1 MLTFCPSMQS
11 VHQRKLKLL
20 TSVFVFYCRDY
31 WNIFDDVILITFF
44 CAILPLRIIV
54 WVFPREELESKV
66 LKVAGHLYGFNT
78 MLLALRAFGSL
89 LDAFGG
95 VGTIQIALFHAIRDA
110 AVIVVHLFVIA
121 FAFSTTLTKAFVTQ
135 KEDDDEETEFHT

>member
-1 MLTFCPSMQS
+1 MQS
-11 VHQRKLKLL
+11 VQQRKLKLL
-20 TSVFVFYCRDY
+20 TSVFVFYCRSY
-31 WNIFDDVILITFF
+31 WNIFDDVILIIFF

-54 WVFPREELESKV
+54 WVLPWEELESNNIF

-89 LDAFGG
+89 LEAFGG

-121 FAFSTTLTKAFVTQ
+121 FAFSTTLTKVFVTQ
-135 KEDDDEETEFHT
+135 KEDSDEGTDFHR